1 MAEAYHRHIDAI
13 YRFCFRLLLNRSAAE
28 DAAAQ
33 VFLNLAQRWGQLASR
48 NDVELRNWLY
58 GEARNAVRS
67 YLQKT
72 KRHSEAMQ
80 EVWRR
85 EHQRRDGPKDME
97 IDPAALLAMLKQLKP
112 AQREVMVLR
121 YLEGYS
127 TQETARILGKSRVA
141 VRVTLMRATRKAR
154 GLLENLL
161 AE

>member
-1 MAEAYHRHIDAI
+1 M
-13 YRFCFRLLLNRSAAE
+13 
-28 DAAAQ
+28 
-33 VFLNLAQRWGQLASR
+33 
-48 NDVELRNWLY
+48 EL
-58 GEARNAVRS
+58 
-67 YLQKT
+67 
-72 KRHSEAMQ
+72 
-80 EVWRR
+80 
-85 EHQRRDGPKDME
+85 
-97 IDPAALLAMLKQLKP
+97 DPAALLAMLKQLKP